1 MGCVT
6 DTMPGLYNAEVL
18 MCSNNKQ
25 PKSCTPTT
33 NIDEYIGCYECRD
46 PPCDNVLANL
56 GHTAK
61 TICPLGTTQCYSS
74 RRADGVT
81 FRGCFRQGVSGNS
94 VGEKIC
100 KDSMG
105 ACKICSH
112 NYCNYDVVT
121 TLIEGQCYKSNWKHK
136 DHHETSLRLA
146 DCAGHRFKSR
156 ESNEHCYV
164 ASSSRLFM
172 RMGCVSEQVS
182 GIDDSYALTFG
193 SSNVAWLYQNT
204 CYKCESNELGYC
216 FDVKYL
222 KQHKCLGLNQFP
234 VRGCYTLID
243 RRAMRVERGCVTEL
257 TEFMMRLCNMPIF
270 YDKCSVCSDSGCNKE
285 IFGGF

>member
-6 DTMPGLYNAEVL
+6 ESMPGLYNAEVL
-18 MCSNNKQ
+18 MCSNNKENKMCA
-25 PKSCTPTT
+25 PIT
-33 NIDEYIGCYECRD
+33 NIDEYIGCYECSN

-56 GHTAK
+56 GYTAK

-81 FRGCFRQGVSGNS
+81 FRGCYTGSS
-94 VGEKIC
+94 VGVKIC
-100 KDSMG
+100 KDSIG
-105 ACKICSH
+105 ACQICSH
-112 NYCNYDVVT
+112 NYCNYEQVS
-121 TLIEGQCYKSNWKHK
+121 TLIEGQCYKSNWKRK
-136 DHHETSLRLA
+136 DKHETSLRLA
-146 DCAGHRFKSR
+146 DCTGLRFKSN
-156 ESNEHCYV
+156 NEHCYV

-172 RMGCVSEQVS
+172 RMGCVSELVS
-182 GIDDSYALTFG
+182 GIDESYALTFG
-193 SSNVAWLYQNT
+193 STSVAWLYQNT
-204 CYKCESNELGYC
+204 CYRCESNELGYC

-222 KQHKCLGLNQFP
+222 PQHKCLGLNKFP

-243 RRAMRVERGCVTEL
+243 RRARRVERGCITEL

-270 YDKCSVCSDSGCNKE
+270 YDKCTVCLDSGCNKQ